1 MSDTLSISV
10 GKEKRKKERKIN
22 KNDFS
27 NQLLFVYM
35 TKSYTRYIFQQR
47 INNIERNKT
56 SMRNERYANET
67 PLNTRIRRSIYNTF
81 MCFEFRFPMEIR
93 VNYNR

>member
-1 MSDTLSISV
+1 MNDTLSISV

-56 SMRNERYANET
+56 SDEMKDMQ
-67 PLNTRIRRSIYNTF
+67 TRHHWIHVFDARSIILSCVSSF
-81 MCFEFRFPMEIR
+81 DFLWKS
-93 VNYNR
+93 V

>member
-1 MSDTLSISV
+1 MNDTLSISV

-27 NQLLFVYM
+27 NQLLFVYI
-35 TKSYTRYIFQQR
+35 TKSYIFQQR

-56 SMRNERYANET
+56 SGEMKDMQ
-67 PLNTRIRRSIYNTF
+67 TRHH
-81 MCFEFRFPMEIR
+81 
-93 VNYNR
+93 

>member
-27 NQLLFVYM
+27 NQLLFVYI
-35 TKSYTRYIFQQR
+35 TKSYIFQQR

-56 SMRNERYANET
+56 SDEMKDMQ
-67 PLNTRIRRSIYNTF
+67 TRHHWIHVFDARSIILSCVSSF
-81 MCFEFRFPMEIR
+81 DFLWKS
-93 VNYNR
+93 V

>member
-27 NQLLFVYM
+27 NQLLFVYI
-35 TKSYTRYIFQQR
+35 TKSYIFQQR

-56 SMRNERYANET
+56 SDEMKDMQ
-67 PLNTRIRRSIYNTF
+67 TRHH
-81 MCFEFRFPMEIR
+81 
-93 VNYNR
+93 